1 MSWFS
6 KKRKL
11 SPSNLDYKF
20 QTVVKLVKDLDKRGL
35 NCLIE
40 GAQLI
45 WQGYNKI
52 GNAKTAT
59 EKELEDIDSPESIL
73 REIEDGG
80 LGKE

>member
-11 SPSNLDYKF
+11 LPSNSDYKF

-35 NCLIE
+35 NYLIE
-40 GAQLI
+40 GVQLI

-52 GNAKTAT
+52 GNAKTAA
-59 EKELEDIDSPESIL
+59 EKEFDDIDGTESIL
-73 REIEDGG
+73 RELENGG

>member
-6 KKRKL
+6 KKRNL
-11 SPSNLDYKF
+11 SLSNSDYKF

-45 WQGYNKI
+45 WQGYNKL

-59 EKELEDIDSPESIL
+59 EKELDDIDSPESIL